1 MLAFACAFT
10 MFAGAASFTDEADIS
25 ENNRDAVEL
34 LTTLKIIK
42 GYEDGSFDPEGTVDR
57 AEMAKMIYTIRN
69 GGNDDA
75 SAHVGNT
82 TSFTDISGHWAEGYI
97 KYLQNTGIV
106 AGKSATQFAPDA
118 QVTTAEAM
126 KMALALAGYDE
137 ENAGLTGIDW
147 QKNTLTYAT
156 TIGLTDN
163 VASAMSAGCTRQDAA
178 QILANVLEAT
188 AVRYSAIVEN
198 FVNDSKTGLS
208 YGGDPITVGYKWMD
222 LTIYVGQMVSS
233 GELAIENED
242 DEINAA
248 GVDRFSIVV
257 DTVNGVE
264 VNRWNWN
271 NYRGNW
277 DASTRMLTVEDGTDH
292 TDLVG
297 QEVKLLTGDRI
308 DEVYGVYATG
318 TSQVVEATMDQIDV
332 EDDLDLSIGDE
343 TYDAKD
349 AKVYVDLDQIDYSIR
364 DIFTNNGEKVAD
376 AVKMIDWDDNGDYD
390 TILVNTVSMSRVNY
404 VSSSSVTLSAVGAS
418 NMRDR
423 QGDVLPSSEVIDL
436 DDNTVYEDIAR
447 DDYAVVTKND
457 YDDSWIVEEATVVTG
472 TVDGKVDDER
482 RVRVDGEWYTL
493 ANNADGKQ
501 ENDVDLYVI
510 DGSRTDFVN
519 RDEITL
525 YTVGSI
531 AYFAEA
537 TRGNDINRSVL
548 MVYDLQS
555 SADEWDN
562 YNQVKAIFP
571 NGDKR
576 TITLDSVNGNAV
588 DLDTTGGVNVNVG
601 ALYTYTV
608 NNDDEYIIED
618 VSATN
623 DAGYDHV
630 VRDVD
635 GIENEDTYGGEV
647 IADDAIVFALID
659 GDDADVYSGKSIIDA
674 KLDADETRA
683 TYGVALQDDDN
694 GFTYTRMMN
703 IELNASLNDNDQY
716 GYLVR
721 DAVWS
726 YNSELGSWVMEYA
739 YWDGEQVVERMELT
753 NSNKENWAVAGA
765 IITFSEDGDYIDDVN
780 NAGASFAALLGYS
793 NGRVSLKNSV
803 GNAEV
808 IADVDADTLTYYVDS
823 NASNEADIGQ
833 TGVEGWNFIAKE
845 IREGV
850 RRVNVA
856 YVLDDDNRDV
866 EFMVIDIEGELKIPA
881 NSGIDEEV
889 IEGASDVKELKA
901 SDYATPADLIDAIE
915 AAAAQNVDI
924 VRITGDATLTGT
936 LDIPDDVAVEFTGD
950 VTLNGATI
958 NSDITV
964 RTIAATTGTNE
975 LNSTLT
981 ITGTQDVSD
990 ITTLTGSAGA
1000 EIVFEADTTGTPN
1013 AAVDFFEGTTNA
1025 AMPLTAAGSVEAG
1038 TYAYQTGINNAMG
1051 TPNETGWLKAVA
1063 LSNAPVVP
1071 SVTNPGNTAIN
1082 RLLSL
1087 YNTVEITNVDTGLGG
1102 ITIPADK
1109 TLIVGGGGSPI
1120 TTAGNVEHVHADPG
1134 AKIVLKDGM
1143 NSIGISKWYFG
1154 STPTAMV
1161 VGANLPAGA
1170 TFTYNGTQWVLD
1182 GQIAEISVNASALT
1196 EVTLDE
1202 AFAASSTK
1210 TVNMYDAANMTT
1222 RLTVDAG
1229 ETLTVNNASAP
1240 AQSITGAGKVVVN
1253 ANVDLTYVA
1262 TSTVEIADSV
1272 GLTWANLVKVNNAG
1286 NVGTLVLNDS
1296 ISASTETGTRF
1307 FDNLHNGYKNGNT
1320 VSDGTYIWYQT
1331 VPGTNVSGFVLQ

>member
-1 MLAFACAFT
+1 
-10 MFAGAASFTDEADIS
+10 MFAGAAFTDQADI
-25 ENNRDAVEL
+25 NADNADAVEL
-34 LTTLKIIK
+34 LTTLNIIS
-42 GYEDGSFDPEGTVDR
+42 GYPDGTFDPEGTVDR

-75 SAHVGNT
+75 SAHVDNT
-82 TSFTDISGHWAEGYI
+82 TSFTDINGHWAEGYI

-106 AGKSATQFAPDA
+106 AGKSATTFDPDSP
-118 QVTTAEAM
+118 VTTTEAM

-137 ENAGLTGIDW
+137 KNAELTGPNW
-147 QKNTLTYAT
+147 SKNTLTLAT

-163 VASAMSAGCTRQDAA
+163 VSSAMTAGCTRQDAA

-248 GVDRFSIVV
+248 GVDRFTV
-257 DTVNGVE
+257 DVETVNGVE
-264 VNRWNWN
+264 WNRWDWIN
-271 NYRGNW
+271 NDRPADG
-277 DASTRMLTVEDGTDH
+277 MLTVKDGQDH

-297 QEVKLLTGDRI
+297 QEVKLLTGDKI
-308 DEVYGVYATG
+308 DEVFGVYATG

-332 EDDLDLSIGDE
+332 EDDFDLSIGDE

-349 AKVYVDLDQIDYSIR
+349 AKVYVDLDQTDYSIR

-457 YDDSWIVEEATVVTG
+457 YDDSWVVEEATVVTG

-555 SADEWDN
+555 SPDEWDN
-562 YNQVKAIFP
+562 HNQVKAIFP

-588 DLDTTGGVNVNVG
+588 DLNATGGVNVDVG

-739 YWDGEQVVERMELT
+739 YWDGEQVAERMELT

-793 NGRVSLKNSV
+793 NGRVSLKNSD
-803 GNAEV
+803 GNAKV

-889 IEGASDVKELKA
+889 IEGASDVEVLDA
-901 SDYATPADLIDAIE
+901 SDYATPAALIDAIE
-915 AAAAQNVDI
+915 AAAAENVDR
-924 VRITGDATLTGT
+924 VVVDGAATLAGVFNV
-936 LDIPDDVAVEFTGD
+936 PSDVDVIFNDA

-958 NSDITV
+958 NGDITV
-964 RTIAATTGTNE
+964 ASASVTAASKLNGTM
-975 LNSTLT
+975 T
-981 ITGTQDVSD
+981 ITGAQTADLANLSSD
-990 ITTLTGSAGA
+990 GTAK
-1000 EIVFEADTTGTPN
+1000 IVLKN
-1013 AAVDFFEGTTNA
+1013 AASGQTKFYEGTA
-1025 AMPLTAAGSVEAG
+1025 AAAVAVAAPKAG
-1038 TYAYQTGINNAMG
+1038 TYTYTTNINDGSSAS
-1051 TPNETGWLKAVA
+1051 TTGWLKAAVLGETGVA
-1063 LSNAPVVP
+1063 AD
-1071 SVTNPGNTAIN
+1071 VTTVTATKIDKM
-1082 RLLSL
+1082 LDV
-1087 YNTVEITNVDTGLGG
+1087 YNTVEITDTNATLSGVS
-1102 ITIPADK
+1102 IPANK
-1109 TLIVGGGGSPI
+1109 TLVIKDSDA
-1120 TTAGNVEHVHADPG
+1120 TAANVEAVTADEG
-1134 AKIVLKDGM
+1134 AKLVLEGGL
-1143 NSIGISKWYFG
+1143 NTINANKWYFG
-1154 STPTAMV
+1154 SSQTPINVGTA
-1161 VGANLPAGA
+1161 LPAGA
-1170 TFTYNGTQWVLD
+1170 EFTYTNGKWVLSS
-1182 GQIAEISVNASALT
+1182 QIDTINVNGNK
-1196 EVTLDE
+1196 VTSQTILDE
-1202 AFAASSTK
+1202 AFAWADNVTLR
-1210 TVNMYDAANMTT
+1210 AAQNLPG
-1222 RLTVDAG
+1222 LTHLVVDAG
-1229 ETLTVNNASAP
+1229 ETLTITSTSALNVP
-1240 AQSITGAGKVVVN
+1240 ITGEGTVVVN
-1253 ANVDLTYVA
+1253 ANFALSNIAVPTLEVAKTAGLTANNLSTVNTSMVDTIVLRQVVAGYASASSGVSVKFYNGINTLINGDLAMGTYVFNANVLGGDPA
-1262 TSTVEIADSV
+1262 TP
-1272 GLTWANLVKVNNAG
+1272 
-1286 NVGTLVLNDS
+1286 
-1296 ISASTETGTRF
+1296 
-1307 FDNLHNGYKNGNT
+1307 GY
-1320 VSDGTYIWYQT
+1320 
-1331 VPGTNVSGFVLQ
+1331 VLQF